1 MSAADAGCLGCN
13 RCEDGPMV
21 TLHTGVQVC
30 NYCPAFKDECLARHV
45 LSMPTVQE
53 RRQFLAGWGQKHGEA
68 EGRRM
73 ADLVRAVW
81 EAKRRA

>member
-1 MSAADAGCLGCN
+1 MIAEREGCLGCQ
-13 RCEDGPMV
+13 RCEAGPVV

>member
-1 MSAADAGCLGCN
+1 
-13 RCEDGPMV
+13 MV

-30 NYCPAFKDECLARHV
+30 NYCPDYKDECLARHV

-68 EGRRM
+68 EGARL